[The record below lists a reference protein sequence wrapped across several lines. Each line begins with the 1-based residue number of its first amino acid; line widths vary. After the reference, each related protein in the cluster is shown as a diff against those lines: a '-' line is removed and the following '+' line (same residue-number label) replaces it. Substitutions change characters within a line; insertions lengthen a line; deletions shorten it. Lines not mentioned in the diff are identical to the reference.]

1 MDLEDCLPPELRG
14 PETVIAPI
22 AMGFSGAS
30 VYRVDA
36 AGGSFA
42 LKLAR
47 DNEVD
52 VEWRHA
58 LQIQRAAA
66 DVGLTPRVV
75 HVDEARRAVVTDFV
89 VDRVFPA
96 RYLDPRT
103 HQQALAELG
112 HMVRRIHALPISSDV
127 APRDQRRLLAQ
138 LSSELQSGYPIPT
151 FGRQA
156 IEGALAAAVPAE
168 APLVLGHNDLNP
180 SNLIYDGQS
189 LLVLDWSTAG
199 RCDRF
204 VDLATLA
211 VFLRMDDPTCL
222 RLLAAYEDADPR
234 DALPD
239 RFIYMRRL
247 IAALVGA
254 MMLDLARRAGYPGA
268 ASDET
273 LASTLSLA
281 EFYQAMRAGTAD
293 PATPHGQWTFGKALL
308 KESLR

>member
-1 MDLEDCLPPELRG
+1 
-14 PETVIAPI
+14 
-22 AMGFSGAS
+22 MGFSGAS

-36 AGGSFA
+36 AGRSFA

-47 DNEVD
+47 EHEADAD
-52 VEWRHA
+52 WRHA

-66 DVGLTPRVV
+66 AAGLTPRVV
-75 HVDEARRAVVTDFV
+75 HVDEARRAVLTDFV
-89 VDRVFPA
+89 ADRVFPA

-103 HQQALAELG
+103 HQEALAELG
-112 HMVRRIHALPISSDV
+112 RMVRRIHALPIPSDV
-127 APRDQRRLLAQ
+127 VPRDQRRLLAQ
-138 LSSELQSGYPIPT
+138 LSSDLQSGFPIPT
-151 FGRQA
+151 FARKA

-168 APLVLGHNDLNP
+168 MHPLVLGHNDLNP

-189 LLVLDWSTAG
+189 LLILDWSTAG
-199 RCDRF
+199 PCDRF

-222 RLLAAYEDADPR
+222 RLLAAYEDAAPR

-254 MMLDLARRAGYPGA
+254 MMLHLARRAGYPGA

-281 EFYQAMRAGTAD
+281 EFYQAMRAGDED
-293 PATPHGQWTFGKALL
+293 PATPRGQWTFGKALL